1 MKNGKSTGRTGLNDD
16 GRYSIV
22 SHDVLMTA
30 NSKRVPLKNMA
41 WYCCLAWGLAVANGC
56 ESRNEFAKPPP
67 PKVTVAV
74 PITRDVQ
81 IYFETTGQTRAVQ
94 EVDLLARVGGYLK
107 EIHFQDGQVVQAGD
121 LLFVIDQ
128 ETYIASVA
136 SAKAA
141 VKRADAQLRL
151 AEQQLVRTKLLAKED
166 AATESSLDIQTA
178 ERDSRVADVDAAQA
192 ALKEAELNL
201 GYTTIT
207 APFAGRMG
215 RHMVD
220 IGNLVISGQTLLA
233 SLESVDPIHAYF
245 TLSESDLLHF
255 MEMQKAGKLKPIS
268 ASEPLKLDLALGD
281 TQDFRFHGHLDF
293 RKFGINPAT
302 GTAERRAVFPN
313 TDQGLIPGMFVRIR
327 AAVGD
332 PRPSLLVDVQA
343 VGRDQR
349 GDYLLIV
356 NDQNEVESRP
366 VKLGAMD
373 QGMQVI
379 ESGILATDHVVI
391 RGVQRARPGSTV
403 EPELVPMD
411 SQTITEASSSST
423 VPKKSEAAPPAGSS
437 AERMRSQEKGPANEE
452 AGKKNKSASEH
463 SPNSSTPDPVQ
474 PSGGAS
480 PTSPDSQSGAKP
492 SGAK

>member
-1 MKNGKSTGRTGLNDD
+1 LNDRD
-16 GRYSIV
+16 GYSIV

-30 NSKRVPLKNMA
+30 ISKRVPLKNMA
-41 WYCCLAWGLAVANGC
+41 WYCCLVWGLAVTNGC

-74 PITRDVQ
+74 PISRDVQ

-121 LLFVIDQ
+121 VLFVIDQ

-201 GYTTIT
+201 GYTTIR

-233 SLESVDPIHAYF
+233 SLESVDPIHTYF

-255 MEMQKAGKLKPIS
+255 MEMQKSGKLKPIS
-268 ASEPLKLDLALGD
+268 TADPLKLDLALGD
-281 TQDFRFHGHLDF
+281 TQDFRFRGQLDF

-313 TDQGLIPGMFVRIR
+313 TDQELIPGMFVRIR

-356 NDQNEVESRP
+356 NEQNEVESRP

-411 SQTITEASSSST
+411 SQTITSESSPT
-423 VPKKSEAAPPAGSS
+423 APKKPDIPSPADSA
-437 AERMRSQEKGPANEE
+437 AERMRSAEKGPANEE
-452 AGKKNKSASEH
+452 ADGKKKPDSLR
-463 SPNSSTPDPVQ
+463 SPNSAAPDPRQ
-474 PSGGAS
+474 PSGAANQ
-480 PTSPDSQSGAKP
+480 TSPDSQPETK
-492 SGAK
+492 